1 MKLLWDPTAGVEY
14 WLFMASDA
22 SLTAFNWINLPNAHA
37 YINATSPYYVCG
49 LYNGTTYY
57 FATNGRV
64 DGGPGGP
71 SSPTISATPYNAS
84 AAWQLNTTPLTSDI
98 YGVGYTSLETCGNN
112 IGISSKGTFA
122 AVGASGAI
130 YTSGDG
136 KTGWTDNSITNFT
149 TNLNAVTGY
158 AANQNNSANPSLR
171 WIAVGDGGAVVYFD
185 GTNWI
190 VGGVPGSTANPNTQ
204 NLHAITHVLSN
215 YTAVGDLGTVMSS
228 TDGITWTS
236 HTTSSGTAN
245 NLNGVTHGA
254 VYVAVGDAGTIITSG
269 DGTTWTPVQSS
280 PTTNNL
286 RQVAAYSSIYGS
298 IYVAVGD
305 ASTVVV
311 SKDGGA
317 TWDIATSPPAT
328 SNAALVG
335 VTVESQFSYVS
346 PLVADPSLGFITLA
360 QFVAVDSNGNA
371 YTSVNGYEWS
381 AAIPTGAANLNT
393 LVSSG
398 FGYVAAGNGGATTYA
413 F

>member
-1 MKLLWDPTAGVEY
+1 MRLDWVPTSGVEY
-14 WLFMASDA
+14 WLFTASDA
-22 SLTAFNWINLPNAHA
+22 SLTAFNWINLPNPHA

-57 FATNGRV
+57 FATNGRI

-71 SSPTISATPYNAS
+71 SSATINAMPYNAS
-84 AAWQLNTTPLTSDI
+84 TAWQIGTTASANHI
-98 YGVGYTSLETCGNN
+98 YGVGYTSLTTCGNN
-112 IGISSKGTFA
+112 SAISTTGMFA
-122 AVGASGAI
+122 AVGANGAI
-130 YTSGDG
+130 STSDDG
-136 KTGWTDNSITNFT
+136 KTNWTSHPITNFA

-158 AANQNNSANPSLR
+158 AANQNNTANPSLR

-185 GTNWI
+185 GIDWI
-190 VGGVPGSTANPNTQ
+190 EGNAPGSTANPNVHT
-204 NLHAITHVLSN
+204 LRAITHVLSN
-215 YTAVGDLGTVMSS
+215 YTAVGDAGAVVSS
-228 TDGITWTS
+228 TDGITWTE
-236 HTTSSGTAN
+236 HTASSGTSN
-245 NLNGVTHGA
+245 NLNGITHGA

-269 DGTTWTPVQSS
+269 DGATWTPVQSS

-305 ASTVVV
+305 AGTVVV

-317 TWDIATSPPAT
+317 TWQMATTPPAT

-371 YTSVNGYEWS
+371 YTSVNGYNWS

-398 FGYVAAGNGGATTYA
+398 FGYVAAGNGGATAYA